1 MKMNLQKLKAA
12 ILIISETASRDPS
25 SDTCRCIL
33 QQLFEEDGG
42 DQWEV
47 VGSKIVPDN
56 VIAIQ
61 RAVTGWT
68 DEDHLTVNLIVSSGG
83 TGFAV
88 KDSTPEVP
96 PSRSLRS

>member
-1 MKMNLQKLKAA
+1 MSLQKLKAA
-12 ILIISETASRDPS
+12 ILIISDTASRDPS
-25 SDTCRCIL
+25 SDRCQFIL
-33 QQLFEEDGG
+33 QQVFKEDGG

-47 VGSKIVPDN
+47 VGSKIIPDN
-56 VIAIQ
+56 VIDIQ